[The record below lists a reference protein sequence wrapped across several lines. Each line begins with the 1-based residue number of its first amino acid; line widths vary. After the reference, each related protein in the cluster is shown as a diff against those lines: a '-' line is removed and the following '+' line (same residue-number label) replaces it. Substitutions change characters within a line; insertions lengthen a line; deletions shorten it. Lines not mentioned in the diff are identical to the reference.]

1 MSIKILYVT
10 DTLMSGGVE
19 HQLTE
24 LVTRLDRS
32 RFDPQII
39 CLQGEYGGITL
50 HYAPML
56 RECGIPLH
64 IFNLGWN
71 PTDILKSLIRT
82 IRLLWPIRPH
92 ILHPVNHPTTL

>member
-39 CLQGEYGGITL
+39 CLQGEYGGISL
-50 HYAPML
+50 HYVPELQAANV
-56 RECGIPLH
+56 RLH

-71 PTDILKSLIRT
+71 PVGIARSMLRTATVTWQVRPDII
-82 IRLLWPIRPH
+82 H
-92 ILHPVNHPTTL
+92 AVNHH